1 MPELLTQEPCERGQL
16 AAFKSERW
24 PASARNDGRLEV
36 GKPGR
41 IESESTAYGKRLGI
55 EGATIARAHQAMVEA
70 LFSKN
75 AHLEVTVA

>member
-41 IESESTAYGKRLGI
+41 IESESTRPTAIPRSARSAALLLMQMRPSSRNRVNAVQRL
-55 EGATIARAHQAMVEA
+55 RM
-70 LFSKN
+70 
-75 AHLEVTVA
+75 